1 MFLQECGCGS
11 TFHKKH
17 DFSHVLQAFFA
28 LARKYKSFGVA
39 GLRTCRFGAGRL
51 PPFFW

>member
-11 TFHKKH
+11 TIHKKH

-28 LARKYKSFGVA
+28 SARKYKSFGVA
-39 GLRTCRFGAGRL
+39 GLRSYRFGASSL
-51 PPFFW
+51 QPFLW